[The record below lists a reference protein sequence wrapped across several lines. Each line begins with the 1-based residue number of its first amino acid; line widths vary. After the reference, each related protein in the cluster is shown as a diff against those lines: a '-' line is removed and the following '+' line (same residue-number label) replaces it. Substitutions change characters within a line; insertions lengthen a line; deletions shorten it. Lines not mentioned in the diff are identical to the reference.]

1 MHLPLRLMLTAAV
14 ALFRFASFAQAPPS
28 VDDEIA
34 RLRKELAKTQAD
46 CRRAIDDAK
55 KDKKDFE
62 AYRARTAERFERSR
76 AQLDTLRQ
84 QIAQQQHGND
94 ELAAQIAAVQA
105 RHRDIELSQEEFR
118 KRLIDACGRLQPSVN
133 HLPPVA
139 LPPVRSALSLLSSEL
154 SAGTIDI
161 VEGCSR
167 LVQLLDRLEETT
179 STTQIAQENSPV
191 PDIRGT
197 VYRLRIGS
205 FFEAVVDVKG
215 ERCAFFEGWG
225 DGGAPRW
232 KVSSDM
238 QVAAA
243 LLQAVNIREGRSL
256 PAFVNIP
263 LAPSGSRGEGL

>member
-14 ALFRFASFAQAPPS
+14 ALLSAGSFAQSPPS
-28 VDDEIA
+28 IDEDIA
-34 RLRKELAKTQAD
+34 RLHKEFAKTQVD
-46 CRRAIDDAK
+46 CRRAADDIK

-62 AYRARTAERFERSR
+62 AYRSRTAERLDRSR
-76 AQLDTLRQ
+76 MQLDTLRQ
-84 QIAQQQHGND
+84 QIAQQQRGSD
-94 ELAAQIAAVQA
+94 ELAAQIDAVQSKTREIDLA
-105 RHRDIELSQEEFR
+105 QEEFR
-118 KRLIDACGRLQPSVN
+118 KRLIDACVRPEPSVKS
-133 HLPPVA
+133 LPPLGMSPA
-139 LPPVRSALSLLSSEL
+139 LSALALLSSEL
-154 SAGTIDI
+154 SAKTIDI

-167 LVQLLDRLEETT
+167 LVQLCNRLEEAT
-179 STTQIAQENSPV
+179 STIQVAQENSPV

-215 ERCAFFEGWG
+215 ERCALFDGW
-225 DGGAPRW
+225 DKDGAPRW
-232 KVSSDM
+232 NLMADP
-238 QVAAA
+238 QTAQA